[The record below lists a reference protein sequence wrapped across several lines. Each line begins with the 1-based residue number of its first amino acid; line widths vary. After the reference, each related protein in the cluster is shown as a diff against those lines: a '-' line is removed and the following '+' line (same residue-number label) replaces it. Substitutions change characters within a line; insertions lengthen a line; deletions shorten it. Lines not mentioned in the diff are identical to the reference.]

1 MFDLIT
7 SVIIVALFFLV
18 CRHGV
23 CCEWL
28 HYDKSGLVARAVSV
42 LRVAY
47 RPKINQIDLCWSVS
61 VPLMTLM
68 LVA

>member
-1 MFDLIT
+1 MVF
-7 SVIIVALFFLV
+7 
-18 CRHGV
+18 

-28 HYDKSGLVARAVSV
+28 HYDKSGLVARTVSV